1 MYTTYLLTNEIHGRF
16 AVYPLSE
23 VSMSTLLLIT
33 SAPSAILAWHAL
45 GLAQALKAK
54 QQKFRVFFYQDA
66 VCVAN
71 NLQWV
76 PDDQRNLTIE
86 WQKLAIRLPV
96 CVSAALARGI
106 TDQDNAQR
114 HQIHTHNLAQGFDL
128 VGLGELADAV
138 QSADRLIQF

>member
-1 MYTTYLLTNEIHGRF
+1 M
-16 AVYPLSE
+16 P
-23 VSMSTLLLIT
+23 TLLLIT
-33 SAPSAILAWHAL
+33 SAPSSIHAWHAL

-54 QQKFRVFFYQDA
+54 NQDFRVFFYQDG

-76 PDDQRNLTIE
+76 PDDQRNLSLE
-86 WQKLAIRLPV
+86 WQQLNIRLPV

-106 TDQDNAQR
+106 TDAENAQR
-114 HQIHTHNLAQGFDL
+114 HHIKTHNLAAGFEL

-138 QSADRLIQF
+138 QSSERLIQF